1 MRNYLALMIFSLFAV
16 RASAQTDLAKEL
28 KIVKGQLQEQVQRND
43 YLKDAL
49 ALREGPQE
57 LTVDDITI
65 KLTSVYMKEG
75 KVCVEGLVKYLGD
88 GDQVIQFSD
97 QDLVDPKG
105 NLYKSYNAGPL
116 NEPTGTL
123 HIAHAVKDINYGF
136 IIIFGEIKEKVPDI
150 TLLSLRLIGRGASG
164 IPFNFKGV
172 AVKW

>member
-1 MRNYLALMIFSLFAV
+1 MRNYLVFIILSLFAV
-16 RASAQTDLAKEL
+16 RASAQSDTAKEL
-28 KIVKGQLQEQVQRND
+28 KIVKGQLQEQMQRND

-49 ALREGPQE
+49 ALREGAQE
-57 LTVDDITI
+57 LTADDITI
-65 KLTSVYMKEG
+65 KLTRVYMKES
-75 KVCVEGLVKYLGD
+75 KVCVEGLVKYIGD
-88 GDQVIQFSD
+88 GDQVIQFSN

-136 IIIFGEIKEKVPDI
+136 IIIFDEIKEKVPDI
-150 TLLSLRLIGRGASG
+150 SLLSLRLIGRGASG

-172 AVKW
+172 PAKW

>member
-1 MRNYLALMIFSLFAV
+1 MNES
-16 RASAQTDLAKEL
+16 
-28 KIVKGQLQEQVQRND
+28 
-43 YLKDAL
+43 
-49 ALREGPQE
+49 
-57 LTVDDITI
+57 
-65 KLTSVYMKEG
+65 
-75 KVCVEGLVKYLGD
+75 KVCVEGLVKYIGD

-136 IIIFGEIKEKVPDI
+136 IIIFDNIKEKTSDI
-150 TLLSLRLIGRGASG
+150 SLLSLRLSGRGASG
-164 IPFNFKGV
+164 IPFNFKSI

>member
-1 MRNYLALMIFSLFAV
+1 MKNYLTLLILSFIGLN
-16 RASAQTDLAKEL
+16 ASAQTDLAKEL

-49 ALREGPQE
+49 SLREGPQE

-75 KVCVEGLVKYLGD
+75 KVCVEGLVKYVGD

-116 NEPTGTL
+116 HEPTGTL
-123 HIAHAVKDINYGF
+123 HVAHAVKDINYGF
-136 IIIFGEIKEKVPDI
+136 IVIFDEIKEKVPDI
-150 TLLSLRLIGRGASG
+150 SLLSLRLIGRGASG
-164 IPFNFKGV
+164 IPFNFKSV

>member
-1 MRNYLALMIFSLFAV
+1 MRNYLALMILSLFAV
-16 RASAQTDLAKEL
+16 RASAQTDLVKEL

-49 ALREGPQE
+49 ALREGAQE
-57 LTVDDITI
+57 LTADDITI
-65 KLTSVYMKEG
+65 KLTRVYMKES
-75 KVCVEGLVKYLGD
+75 KVCVEGLVKYIGD

-123 HIAHAVKDINYGF
+123 HIAHAIKDINYGF
-136 IIIFGEIKEKVPDI
+136 IVIFDEIKEKVPDI
-150 TLLSLRLIGRGASG
+150 SLLSLRLSGRGASG
-164 IPFNFKGV
+164 IPFNFKSV
-172 AVKW
+172 TVKW

>member
-1 MRNYLALMIFSLFAV
+1 MKNYLALLILSLFAL

-28 KIVKGQLQEQVQRND
+28 KVLKGQLQEQVQRND

-49 ALREGPQE
+49 SLREGGQE

-65 KLTSVYMKEG
+65 KLTRVYMKEG
-75 KVCVEGLVKYLGD
+75 KVCVEGLVKYIGD

-105 NLYKSYNAGPL
+105 NLYISYNAGPL

-136 IIIFGEIKEKVPDI
+136 IVIFDNIKEKTPDI
-150 TLLSLRLIGRGASG
+150 SLLNLRLSGRGASG

-172 AVKW
+172 GVKW